1 MRKREHKTKTRGNW
15 GGRASF
21 FPPGI
26 FPFSQITRSYF
37 HAPFNHASSIL
48 SDNEEDFSWV
58 YQSSQEKSMAMVVQF
73 FFEGGGGG
81 GGGCIEGVLWAM
93 RKWLIHIGKGLPNF
107 VNVRWLWR
115 ISRAGDLG
123 YSETEKYFEWPNK
136 QLLDEVFLI
145 SPIIKVEV
153 SVFSRAEGRVW

>member
-15 GGRASF
+15 GD
-21 FPPGI
+21 
-26 FPFSQITRSYF
+26 QITRSYF

-48 SDNEEDFSWV
+48 SDNEEDFSWI

-81 GGGCIEGVLWAM
+81 GGCTEGVSWAM

-107 VNVRWLWR
+107 VNVRWLWG